1 LQNDFK
7 GKWDSF
13 FHANAGRI
21 VLFNMNVFVQN
32 KIQEL
37 DREKEKKFERLAMEQ
52 QLQQA
57 KEEEEILIAMNKKDR
72 EDMLKAISEVRN
84 LLSAPDIQ
92 HMNKV

>member
-1 LQNDFK
+1 M
-7 GKWDSF
+7 
-13 FHANAGRI
+13 
-21 VLFNMNVFVQN
+21 FNMNVFVQN

-84 LLSAPDIQ
+84 ILSAPVIQ

>member
-1 LQNDFK
+1 
-7 GKWDSF
+7 
-13 FHANAGRI
+13 
-21 VLFNMNVFVQN
+21 MNVFVQN

-84 LLSAPDIQ
+84 ILSAPVIQ

>member
-1 LQNDFK
+1 
-7 GKWDSF
+7 
-13 FHANAGRI
+13 
-21 VLFNMNVFVQN
+21 MNVFVQN